1 MVAGMVAHRQSS
13 ARSRRLVLNEMK
25 PNNRVQQMGSVM
37 QTNVGHRKLST
48 VGARLKLTTCAGLKL
63 TRCYSGVDYYAAVD
77 KSTRL

>member
-1 MVAGMVAHRQSS
+1 MVTTKVYVELIGDTSSKGHARGHELVMDRPDAKGGRNEGMI
-13 ARSRRLVLNEMK
+13 
-25 PNNRVQQMGSVM
+25 
-37 QTNVGHRKLST
+37 

>member
-1 MVAGMVAHRQSS
+1 MRQVDLMVDRGFREGVVVGVQVAFEVS
-13 ARSRRLVLNEMK
+13 
-25 PNNRVQQMGSVM
+25 G
-37 QTNVGHRKLST
+37 

>member
-1 MVAGMVAHRQSS
+1 MVSIVCCMVFPTHVGVFLVIDFLSWVAGSLPH
-13 ARSRRLVLNEMK
+13 ARGGVSRVR
-25 PNNRVQQMGSVM
+25 
-37 QTNVGHRKLST
+37 T